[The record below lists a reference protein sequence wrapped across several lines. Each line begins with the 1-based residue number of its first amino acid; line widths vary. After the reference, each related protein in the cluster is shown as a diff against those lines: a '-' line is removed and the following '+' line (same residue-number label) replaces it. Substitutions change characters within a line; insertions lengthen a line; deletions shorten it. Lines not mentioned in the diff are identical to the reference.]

1 MFSQLKNITN
11 ENSLH
16 VEAGLALVSTF
27 FESAERFTTLNLKTS
42 RSLLEQSAANIKAMQ
57 EAKEI
62 KCFAGLQAAQAQPV
76 IDAAIAYSRGIYE
89 IASETKEETS
99 KIVEVQFADVNA
111 EVSELVDQV
120 LERAPVGSEQAVA
133 AIRTVIDAAN
143 SAYDRINTATS
154 QVVNLAETNVIAASQ
169 ASFKAAANAAKM
181 TRKAA

>member
-1 MFSQLKNITN
+1 MFSQFKNITV

-27 FESAERFTTLNLKTS
+27 FESAERLATLNLNTS
-42 RSLLEQSAANIKAMQ
+42 RSLLEQSVSNIKTMQ
-57 EAKEI
+57 EAKEL
-62 KCFAGLQAAQAQPV
+62 KCFAGLQAAQTQPV

-89 IASETKEETS
+89 IASETKEEAS

-133 AIRTVIDAAN
+133 AIRTAIDAAN
-143 SAYDRINTATS
+143 SAYDRINTAAA
-154 QVVNLAETNVIAASQ
+154 QVVSLAEINISAASQ

-181 TRKAA
+181 PRKAA